1 MRNLLIGKSVRVTV
15 EYTRSSNNSGKDS
28 ETPLPPRV
36 YATIK
41 LQNKSKRNAAEALVG
56 EGLGEVIR
64 HRQGEERSAEYDKLL
79 VAEAKAKQTKKNMHS
94 GKTPPVMRINDIS
107 RSAQKAKSLFPFLQR
122 NRNTKAIVEY
132 VYSATRLRLFVPE
145 HNCICNFSLIGV
157 RTPNSARPPRN
168 GQPGREAQPFSREAD
183 LLTRETILNREVVID
198 TEDIDKMG
206 AFLGALYYKTGK
218 NKRNLLAAE
227 LLENGYGKILHF
239 SAERSSTYDELLS
252 SEAIAKDARLNV
264 WKNFDA
270 EEEERLRAANAE
282 VGNTT
287 TPSMECRDVV
297 ISHINDAS
305 DFYLHY
311 TLSEKDYLKDL
322 TAKMKA
328 YATEVAPFV
337 SPAKHAFCA
346 APFDEGNGIEWYR
359 GRIEE
364 LAKNPKDGTQTAR
377 ILFIDYGNTANVPVA
392 KLKTLSPELLSIKPL
407 AHAAKCAFVKI
418 PTLDEEYGEDAAI
431 AFDKMAWGKDLVAV
445 IHSRDNDA
453 RDIVTL
459 QYKEDLESTI
469 TEGLIQQGYARLR
482 KGYKREISP
491 ADIDKS
497 MEKNLESFETA
508 QALAK
513 RNHDGM
519 WRYGDIDS
527 DDEGAI

>member
-1 MRNLLIGKSVRVTV
+1 M
-15 EYTRSSNNSGKDS
+15 
-28 ETPLPPRV
+28 
-36 YATIK
+36 
-41 LQNKSKRNAAEALVG
+41 
-56 EGLGEVIR
+56 
-64 HRQGEERSAEYDKLL
+64 
-79 VAEAKAKQTKKNMHS
+79 
-94 GKTPPVMRINDIS
+94 
-107 RSAQKAKSLFPFLQR
+107 
-122 NRNTKAIVEY
+122 
-132 VYSATRLRLFVPE
+132 
-145 HNCICNFSLIGV
+145 
-157 RTPNSARPPRN
+157 
-168 GQPGREAQPFSREAD
+168 
-183 LLTRETILNREVVID
+183 
-198 TEDIDKMG
+198 
-206 AFLGALYYKTGK
+206 
-218 NKRNLLAAE
+218 
-227 LLENGYGKILHF
+227 
-239 SAERSSTYDELLS
+239 
-252 SEAIAKDARLNV
+252 
-264 WKNFDA
+264 
-270 EEEERLRAANAE
+270 RAANAE
-282 VGNTT
+282 VSNT
-287 TPSMECRDVV
+287 TPSTECRDVV

-364 LAKNPKDGTQTAR
+364 LVKNPKDGTQTAR

-459 QYKEDLESTI
+459 QYKEDLESI

-482 KGYKREISP
+482 KGYKREINP
-491 ADIDKS
+491 
-497 MEKNLESFETA
+497 
-508 QALAK
+508 
-513 RNHDGM
+513 RNRQKH
-519 WRYGDIDS
+519 
-527 DDEGAI
+527 GANFGIFRNSASIGKKP